1 MLGFWLN
8 CMEWYQ
14 IRKDFDTMGY
24 NGTLFGNARKP
35 EPQPQ
40 HKDLDK
46 LVSIQTSQLRGVY
59 KTDCLDVKQ
68 LQQVLNVGE
77 SNAYDWLKNCPAV
90 RMIGRRKVVPVVW
103 VAYYLVTGTM

>member
-1 MLGFWLN
+1 MSYTGS
-8 CMEWYQ
+8 
-14 IRKDFDTMGY
+14 
-24 NGTLFGNARKP
+24 LFGNPKKP

-46 LVSIQTSQLRGVY
+46 LVSIQTAQLRGAY

-77 SNAYDWLKNCPAV
+77 SSAYDWLKSCPAGRV
-90 RMIGRRKVVPVVW
+90 IGRRKVVPVVW
-103 VAYYLVTGTM
+103 VAYYLVTGNI

>member
-1 MLGFWLN
+1 MSYTGS
-8 CMEWYQ
+8 
-14 IRKDFDTMGY
+14 
-24 NGTLFGNARKP
+24 LFGQNTKP

-40 HKDLDK
+40 QIEIDK
-46 LVSIQTSQLRGVY
+46 LVSIQTAQLRGTY

-77 SNAYDWLKNCPAV
+77 SNAYEWLKECKAV
-90 RMIGRRKVVPVVW
+90 RVIGRRKVVPVVW